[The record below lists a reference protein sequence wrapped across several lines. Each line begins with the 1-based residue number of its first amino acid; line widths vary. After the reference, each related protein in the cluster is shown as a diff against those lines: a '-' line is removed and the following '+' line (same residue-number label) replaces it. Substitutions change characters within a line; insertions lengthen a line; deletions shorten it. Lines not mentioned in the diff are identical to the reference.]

1 MHAFKI
7 GRTTVVKAD
16 YLTDVLLL
24 TPQPPKSAYAADEYL
39 DATSRENLRFYGY
52 TLGRMRD
59 AILGHRPISEHAKPL
74 DRLQSLGYHG
84 IANTLARVVDPSGV
98 EVSDYAGFY
107 SGDPDAM
114 VEYRHEDVEDNVI
127 KVAFNICASAACKD
141 EHFEGRAMGLLSL
154 VNALESQGTAVH
166 IDAFQYATDN
176 EGDVI
181 SWFPVKR
188 AEDPLDILHLY
199 YTMGRKE
206 GLRRIG
212 FALED
217 YGYASG
223 LVHESW
229 FCGRGTVRDIVPTH
243 LTDGYDWVWQ
253 KGMLSRDDY
262 MQESI
267 LSKARQDGLIR

>member
-7 GRTTVVKAD
+7 GKTTVVKAD
-16 YLTDVLLL
+16 YLTDALLL
-24 TPQPPKSAYAADEYL
+24 TPQPPMSAHAAGEYL
-39 DATSRENLRFYGY
+39 NATSHENLRFYGY
-52 TLGRMRD
+52 TISRMRE
-59 AILGHRPISEHAKPL
+59 AILGHRPISEHAQPL

-84 IANTLARVVDPSGV
+84 VANTLARVVDPSGV

-127 KVAFNICASAACKD
+127 KIAFNICATAACKD
-141 EHFEGRAMGLLSL
+141 VDFEGRAMGLLSL

-166 IDAFQYATDN
+166 IDAFQYATDSPGN
-176 EGDVI
+176 VMT
-181 SWFPVKR
+181 WFPVKR

-217 YGYASG
+217 YGYARG

-229 FCGRGTVRDIVPTH
+229 FSGRGTTTRGVPPE

-253 KGMLSRDDY
+253 SGMFAGED

>member
-7 GRTTVVKAD
+7 GKTTVVKAD
-16 YLTDVLLL
+16 YLTDALLL
-24 TPQPPKSAYAADEYL
+24 TPQPPKSAYPADEYL
-39 DATSRENLRFYGY
+39 DATSHKNLRFYGY
-52 TLGRMRD
+52 TISRMRE
-59 AILGHRPISEHAKPL
+59 AILGHRPISEHAQPL

-84 IANTLARVVDPSGV
+84 VANTLARVVDPSGV

-127 KVAFNICASAACKD
+127 KIAFNICATAACED
-141 EHFEGRAMGLLSL
+141 VDFEGRAMGLLSL

-166 IDAFQYATDN
+166 IDAFQYATDSA
-176 EGDVI
+176 GDVI
-181 SWFPVKR
+181 TWFPVKR

-217 YGYASG
+217 YGYARG
-223 LVHESW
+223 LVQESW
-229 FCGRGTVRDIVPTH
+229 FMGRGTTTRGVPTE

-253 KGMLSRDDY
+253 AGMFAGED

-267 LSKARQDGLIR
+267 LSKARKDGLIR

>member
-7 GRTTVVKAD
+7 GKTTVVKAD
-16 YLTDVLLL
+16 YLTDALLL
-24 TPQPPKSAYAADEYL
+24 SPQPPMSAHAAGEYL
-39 DATSRENLRFYGY
+39 NETSHENLRFYGY
-52 TLGRMRD
+52 TIARMRE
-59 AILGHRPISEHAKPL
+59 AILGHRPISEHAQPL

-84 IANTLARVVDPSGV
+84 VANTLARVVDPSGV

-127 KVAFNICASAACKD
+127 KIAFNICASAACKD
-141 EHFEGRAMGLLSL
+141 EHFESRAMGLLML

-166 IDAFQYATDN
+166 IDAFQYATDS

-181 SWFPVKR
+181 TWFPVKR

-217 YGYASG
+217 YGYARG

-229 FCGRGTVRDIVPTH
+229 FSGRGTTTRGVPTE

-253 KGMLSRDDY
+253 AGMFAGED

-267 LSKARQDGLIR
+267 LSKARKDGLIR